1 MEGRGWREQDWPIA
15 LAGISRPCSREV
27 GPVVRL
33 WLAQAGLQI
42 SGSKC
47 PERRRIRFSPTHLL
61 DDPVRGFPTPCQA
74 AEGHQAI
81 GRPEC
86 LGQGTLSGV

>member
-33 WLAQAGLQI
+33 PAG
-42 SGSKC
+42 SGGA
-47 PERRRIRFSPTHLL
+47 THLRVQVL
-61 DDPVRGFPTPCQA
+61 R
-74 AEGHQAI
+74 EEENSI
-81 GRPEC
+81 
-86 LGQGTLSGV
+86 LSNPPPQ